1 MLVQPERLSCIISL
15 MKDNHFDYEEEF
27 HNRDKKYFRKERKI
41 LSKKDR
47 SKYKKTD
54 LDKKKIEIPKGEH
67 LKRGRVLTIMADGI
81 LVGCEKKIYLC
92 SLRGSLKKENFR
104 VKNLVAVGDFVLFE
118 PYKGET
124 GSIKHIEERQ
134 SVLSRAE
141 QIHRR
146 KEQLIAV
153 NIDQVLITTSVVIP
167 PLKPPLIDRYIIAS
181 LKGNMDPVI
190 VINKIDLLKTSSKE
204 KDFFEKVVEIYT
216 RLKIPIVAV
225 SAETGEGIE
234 ILKKMM
240 EGKSS
245 VFSGQSGT
253 GKTSLINLITGSSF
267 LTSAAIE
274 KTRKGAH
281 TTTTTRLLPIENGGF
296 CVDTPGIKSFGM
308 WNLKQHEVAQYFVE
322 ITQHAAFCKYPNCTH
337 IREPGC
343 AVKKAVEKGEISLLR
358 FDSYCALI
366 TNLDE
371 TTKR

>member
-1 MLVQPERLSCIISL
+1 

-27 HNRDKKYFRKERKI
+27 HNRDPKQFRKERKI

-47 SKYKKTD
+47 SKFKKTD
-54 LDKKKIEIPKGEH
+54 LDKKKTDVPMGKH
-67 LKRGRVLTIMADGI
+67 LRRGRVLTIMADGI
-81 LVGCEKKIYLC
+81 LVDHEDTLYTCT
-92 SLRGSLKKENFR
+92 LRGALKKENQR
-104 VKNLVAVGDFVLFE
+104 IKNLVAVGDFVLFE
-118 PYKGET
+118 PYENET
-124 GSIKHIEERQ
+124 GSIHYVEERR

-153 NIDQVLITTSVVIP
+153 NIDQVLITASVVLP

-181 LKGNMDPVI
+181 LKGNMEPVI
-190 VINKIDLLKTSSKE
+190 VINKVDLLKNHPQE
-204 KDFFEKVVEIYT
+204 KALYDSVVAIYAA
-216 RLKIPIVAV
+216 LDIPVIPV
-225 SAETGEGIE
+225 SAETGEGIDE
-234 ILKKMM
+234 LKKQM

-253 GKTSLINLITGSSF
+253 GKTSLINQITGSAF
-267 LTSAAIE
+267 LTGAVIE

-281 TTTTTRLLPIENGGF
+281 TTTTTRLLPIEGEGF

-308 WNLKQHEVAQYFVE
+308 WDLKQNEVVQYFSE
-322 ITQHAAFCKYPNCTH
+322 IAEHASSCKYPNCSH
-337 IREPGC
+337 LQEPDC
-343 AVKKAVEKGEISLLR
+343 AVQKALENGEISPLR

-366 TNLDE
+366 TSLND